1 MRGGSTIGSPPGTTS
16 ISPSTPSKENPM
28 TRVVRLVLAVALACA
43 WSGGLQRAGAA
54 IGPVDDPALIAKAK
68 AEGTLLIYG
77 AGQSQALDAAAKRFE
92 ATYGIK
98 AAWVQMQGYAIPPRL
113 MTEQRGGHNEA
124 DMVIGES
131 GLETEQIKRAGFY
144 AEFNPPETHELLA
157 GTYDRQGAWIAYKLY
172 TETICYNPEKLR
184 AAGLTPPRTWD
195 DLAAREWQGKFSLF
209 NGSWEWFA
217 AMKRFYGAQRA
228 VALMRAYAA
237 NQPRITSS
245 HQLGITLVS
254 AGDVLAAANVYGYAC
269 LQVKDQ
275 GGPIE
280 LVNPNPTVIEVGT
293 AGVLKAA
300 PHPNAA
306 RLFQRWLLSRQTQRW
321 ALATLGQ
328 TPSRKDVKNDPR
340 VMNPRVR
347 YLISD
352 TSDLDVLN
360 ADIKEFNVLF
370 NIPV

>member
-1 MRGGSTIGSPPGTTS
+1 MI
-16 ISPSTPSKENPM
+16 
-28 TRVVRLVLAVALACA
+28 RVARILAVIVLLCA
-43 WSGGLQRAGAA
+43 SSGALQRAGAA
-54 IGPVDDPALIAKAK
+54 VGPVDDPALIAKAK
-68 AEGTLLIYG
+68 ADGSLLVYG
-77 AGQSQALDAAAKRFE
+77 AGQSSALDAAAKRFE
-92 ATYGIK
+92 AAYGIK
-98 AAWVQMQGYAIPPRL
+98 VAWVQMQGYAIAPRL

-124 DMVIGES
+124 DMVVGES

-144 AEFNPPETHELLA
+144 AEFNPPETRELLA
-157 GTYDRQGAWIAYKLY
+157 GTYDPQHQWIAYKLY
-172 TETICYNPEKLR
+172 TETICYNPDKVR
-184 AAGLTPPRTWD
+184 AAGMRPPRTWD
-195 DLAAREWQGKFSLF
+195 DLAAPQWRGKFSLF

-217 AMKRFYGAQRA
+217 AMKRFYGPERA
-228 VALMRAYAA
+228 VALMRSYAA

-245 HQLGITLVS
+245 HQLGITLVT
-254 AGDVLAAANVYGYAC
+254 AGDVIAAANVYGYAC

-280 LVNPNPTVIEVGT
+280 LVNPTPTVVEVGT
-293 AGVLKAA
+293 AGIMKAA

-306 RLFQRWLLSRQTQRW
+306 RLFQRWLLSRETQQW

-340 VMNPRVR
+340 VMNPHVH

-352 TSDLDVLN
+352 TSDLDALN
-360 ADIKEFNVLF
+360 ADIKEFNVIF

>member
-1 MRGGSTIGSPPGTTS
+1 VNSTL
-16 ISPSTPSKENPM
+16 
-28 TRVVRLVLAVALACA
+28 TRVCCIALAA
-43 WSGGLQRAGAA
+43 LFASSANAA
-54 IGPVDDPALIAKAK
+54 VGPVPDAGLVARAQQEGAL
-68 AEGTLLIYG
+68 LVYG
-77 AGQSQALDAAAKRFE
+77 AGQSAAIDAAAKRFG
-92 ATYGIK
+92 ASYGIK
-98 AAWVQMQGYAIPPRL
+98 VGWVQMQGYAIPPRL
-113 MTEQRGGHNEA
+113 MTEQRGGHSEA

-144 AEFNPPETHELLA
+144 AEFRPPETRELLA
-157 GTYDRQGAWIAYKLY
+157 GTYDPQGAWAAYKLY
-172 TETICYNPEKLR
+172 TETICYNPDKVR

-217 AMKRFYGAQRA
+217 AMKRFYGPQRA
-228 VALMRAYAA
+228 VALMRSYAA

-245 HQLGITLVS
+245 HQLGITLVAS
-254 AGDVLAAANVYGYAC
+254 GDVLAAANVYGYSC

-275 GGPIE
+275 GGNTD

-306 RLFQRWLLSRQTQRW
+306 RLFQRWLLSRETETW
-321 ALATLGQ
+321 ALQTLQ
-328 TPSRKDVKNDPR
+328 QAPSRKDVKNDPR
-340 VMNPRVR
+340 VMNPRVH

-352 TSDLDVLN
+352 TSDIDALN
-360 ADIKEFNVLF
+360 ADIKEFNALF